1 MIRERLGQG
10 FWRPVRGLLAGALLL
25 PGLAAGPGLPG
36 QAAGAPWWEIR
47 LTVELRGDYALK
59 CEGEPVSGEFSGRL
73 RWEGRLD
80 PDADDFLLIQVKT
93 EALEWSLRERSGQ
106 GEAVSVLD
114 APEALRPVLRL
125 NYVLRDGDDI
135 ELDFEV
141 GGTSVPL
148 HPYPLVIPLE
158 LARSASREG
167 ARPGYCDFIRNGSNR
182 IVLPATDLKRRRP
195 ERSFAW
201 KWGRVERIDRD
212 ARTYVSIQSH
222 SAEAVVALVRH

>member
-1 MIRERLGQG
+1 
-10 FWRPVRGLLAGALLL
+10 
-25 PGLAAGPGLPG
+25 
-36 QAAGAPWWEIR
+36 

-106 GEAVSVLD
+106 GEAASVLD

-125 NYVLRDGDDI
+125 NYVLRTGRYRARTSRSRDGRPSAPVSLGDPS
-135 ELDFEV
+135 
-141 GGTSVPL
+141 G
-148 HPYPLVIPLE
+148 
-158 LARSASREG
+158 ARPSASREG

-182 IVLPATDLKRRRP
+182 IVLPANGPQAAPGPSGPSPGSGAGWSGSTGMR
-195 ERSFAW
+195 
-201 KWGRVERIDRD
+201 
-212 ARTYVSIQSH
+212 ARTFRSRTTRPRPSSPS
-222 SAEAVVALVRH
+222 SAIDPPRGRPGPARGRQARGWNLS